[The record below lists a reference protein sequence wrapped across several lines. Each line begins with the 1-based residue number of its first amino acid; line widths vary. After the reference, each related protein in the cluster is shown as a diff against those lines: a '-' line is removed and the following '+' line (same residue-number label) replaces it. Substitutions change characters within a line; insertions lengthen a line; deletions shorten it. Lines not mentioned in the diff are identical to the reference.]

1 MEKDKILK
9 VLEEVSSGTKLYSTT
24 FGKLEFNGMV
34 ASTDGP
40 KIELA
45 TKNQECITYFP
56 DGRYR
61 KEGEV
66 TLYPSKEMRNWDKF
80 SWKKGNVLKHN
91 SEKTLVLFEGFADD
105 TYTEFFGK
113 YFREYAIIN
122 SNKNKKL
129 KTKDYFACPRI
140 AKEYIDL
147 IERTF
152 DGKLNLET
160 LEIEKNK
167 FKDGDILVLN
177 DRSPFILKG
186 EATYGYSYYV
196 GIGDM
201 GSLCISTGNTWCGKH
216 ENVRYATEAEKMK
229 LFDVL
234 TIEGKRWNA
243 EKKIVEDIKQVP
255 KRSSPIH
262 KKKSDPPEHVFEPFE
277 KVLVRDDDT
286 RKWTIDLFERE
297 DLTGDGDYKYVC
309 LVSAWKYC
317 IHYKGNEH
325 LLDTTNNQD

>member
-1 MEKDKILK
+1 MADTEKKEKSHCILRK
-9 VLEEVSSGTKLYSTT
+9 RCVIGI
-24 FGKLEFNGMV
+24 N
-34 ASTDGP
+34 
-40 KIELA
+40 
-45 TKNQECITYFP
+45 FP
-56 DGRYR
+56 GR
-61 KEGEV
+61 KE
-66 TLYPSKEMRNWDKF
+66 TF
-80 SWKKGNVLKHN
+80 SN
-91 SEKTLVLFEGFADD
+91 T
-105 TYTEFFGK
+105 
-113 YFREYAIIN
+113 IQ
-122 SNKNKKL
+122 KKL
-129 KTKDYFACPRI
+129 WFCLKDLQMIHTLSSLVNISVNTRQSILTKIKKLRTKDYFACPRI
-140 AKEYIDL
+140 AKKYIDL

-216 ENVRYATEAEKMK
+216 ENVRYATEAEKIK

-286 RKWTIDLFERE
+286 CKWTIDLFERE
-297 DLTGDGDYKYVC
+297 DLTGDDDYKYVC

-325 LLDTTNNQD
+325 LLDTTNNPD